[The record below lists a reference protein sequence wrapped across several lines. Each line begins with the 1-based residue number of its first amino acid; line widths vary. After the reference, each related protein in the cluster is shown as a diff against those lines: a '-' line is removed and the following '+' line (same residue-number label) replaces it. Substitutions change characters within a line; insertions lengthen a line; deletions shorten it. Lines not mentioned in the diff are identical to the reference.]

1 MTAALNEAAVAAC
14 GAAANYHED
23 TDWSE
28 VARAVLMAVREPGDS
43 ALSAGSNEGG
53 YDGYRQ
59 VQNTPDI
66 WRAMIDAILNEETK

>member
-28 VARAVLMAVREPGDS
+28 VARAVLMAVREPDDDMKE
-43 ALSAGSNEGG
+43 SAGWSEYDAGCWAEG
-53 YDGYRQ
+53 
-59 VQNTPDI
+59 
-66 WRAMIDAILNEETK
+66 IDAILGENK